1 MNVGKKICPEGKILN
16 EKTGRCIK
24 DKKKKTCPE
33 GKILNEKTGRCVKDK
48 KKSNIKDVGKI
59 CLEGKILNE
68 KTGRCVKDKKSKTG
82 EKLFLKLNT
91 SAMRIFSEKLS
102 DEEKQKII
110 KEMVVIRNKIIG
122 RGYKKELNRYD
133 FIWGNILQATDKE
146 KKEINDL
153 CELSI

>member
-1 MNVGKKICPEGKILN
+1 MRKLEDVLKKKKKRICPEGKLLN

-24 DKKKKTCPE
+24 DKKKNNVEKTCPD
-33 GKILNEKTGRCVKDK
+33 GKTLNEKTGRC
-48 KKSNIKDVGKI
+48 I
-59 CLEGKILNE
+59 
-68 KTGRCVKDKKSKTG
+68 KDKKSKRG

-91 SAMRIFSEKLS
+91 SAVKIFSEKLS

-110 KEMVVIRNKIIG
+110 KEMVVIRDKIIEN
-122 RGYKKELNRYD
+122 GYKKELNRYD
-133 FIWGNILQATDKE
+133 FIWSKILRATDKE